1 MCVFCCDGAEMHVVR
16 LCVKCI
22 SRELKMHG
30 SCKRLLYDFLLD
42 ESANI
47 SIVISVQLAFKLIVM
62 SARRLEPFVF
72 IGNRFLLESSIDS
85 DIRS

>member
-62 SARRLEPFVF
+62 SARRLEPFVRIYWKSVLVGEF
-72 IGNRFLLESSIDS
+72 YR
-85 DIRS
+85 

>member
-1 MCVFCCDGAEMHVVR
+1 
-16 LCVKCI
+16 
-22 SRELKMHG
+22 MHG